1 MGVSELIAAAAAVQ
15 AALDAAEVP
24 NCVIGGPSRSHGGA
38 RPV

>member
-24 NCVIGGPSRSHGGA
+24 NCVISGLRSHGGA
-38 RPV
+38 RPA